1 MCPRALALS
10 SGACLLTSQRV
21 VLLIRTADDV
31 DLGSMSMKVFVP
43 MRVKE
48 NAGDD
53 VPKIA

>member
-10 SGACLLTSQRV
+10 SGTCLLSSQKA

-31 DLGSMSMKVFVP
+31 DLGSMPMKVFVP
-43 MRVKE
+43 MEAKE